1 MTLWSPSASWAV
13 IELRARLLARLR
25 AFFAER
31 GFLEVETP
39 ILSAEVAV
47 ERHLEPLC
55 TTLFAD
61 AREPKVGP
69 RYWLQ
74 TSPEA
79 GMKRLM
85 AAGAQAIYQVT
96 RAFRGGE
103 VGPRHNPEFT
113 IVEWYRRGDSMDE
126 GMRMLSDL
134 CEALLGLGPAERINY
149 AAAMRRHAG
158 IDAHRATVDE
168 LAACAVSRGIGIP
181 PGMSHADRDAW
192 LNLILAELVEPH
204 LGQTRPTIV
213 FDYPASQAAFAE
225 IAAPAPEPAPADE
238 ASQDQNLSVA
248 KRFELYVR
256 GVELANAYF
265 ELTDADEL
273 ARRMDR
279 ANDQRV
285 ADGRS
290 PLPPATCLVAATR
303 EGFPACVGVALG
315 FDRVVM
321 LAAGAQ
327 RLADVL
333 AFPVDRV

>member
-1 MTLWSPSASWAV
+1 MSSWSPSASWPV

-31 GFLEVETP
+31 SFLEVETP
-39 ILSAEVAV
+39 ILSPEVAV
-47 ERHLEPLC
+47 ERHLDPLS

-61 AREPKVGP
+61 PREPKVGP

-85 AAGAQAIYQVT
+85 TAGGQAIYQVT

-126 GMRMLSDL
+126 GMRLLSDL
-134 CEALLGLGPAERINY
+134 CEALLERGPAERTSY
-149 AAAMRRHAG
+149 AAAMRRYAA
-158 IDAHRATVDE
+158 IDAHRATADE
-168 LAACAVSRGIGIP
+168 LAACAVARGIGIP

-204 LGQTRPTIV
+204 LGKTRPTIV
-213 FDYPASQAAFAE
+213 YDYPASQAAFAE
-225 IAAPAPEPAPADE
+225 IALPEPAAADE

-248 KRFELYVR
+248 KRFELYVG
-256 GVELANAYF
+256 GVELANGYF

-273 ARRMDR
+273 ACRMGR

-285 ADGRS
+285 ADGRR
-290 PLPPATCLVAATR
+290 PLPPATRLVAATR
-303 EGFPACVGVALG
+303 AGFPACAGVALG

-321 LAAGAQ
+321 LADGAPL
-327 RLADVL
+327 LADVL
-333 AFPVDRV
+333 AFPVDRA